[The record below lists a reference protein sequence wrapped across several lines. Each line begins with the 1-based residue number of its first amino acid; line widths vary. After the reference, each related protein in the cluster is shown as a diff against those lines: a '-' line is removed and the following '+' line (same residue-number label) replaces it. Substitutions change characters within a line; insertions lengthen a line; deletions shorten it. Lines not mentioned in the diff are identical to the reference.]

1 MGRRSNSDNAII
13 GLVYLIGLPFIL
25 IWWLL
30 CGICWL
36 IGKIILFFTS
46 HKKPKLNKNIGI
58 TTANCPYCGI
68 DLPKFPRRKTKC
80 KNCGNYIYIRTR
92 PADEVRILIKEDEI
106 ETIET
111 EYDKKYGRTRIPII
125 DVSDEA
131 NKIIVYLTKNYQNFC
146 NYPQILQINEADRL
160 EILSHIWGA
169 WDLHL
174 SEKDFKTKFSKYD
187 SYLLNQIYLVES
199 GRFGAYLQ
207 KEEIK
212 ENNCHKKLIEI
223 NDFNTYE
230 YNKYCLWK
238 DIINV
243 SEYYILQTTKNPEED
258 IHRIPVPNFIP
269 KPGGYFKE
277 ELDYAYIWI
286 DNKFVKLNEK
296 EIERF
301 CYENKIKY

>member
-36 IGKIILFFTS
+36 IGKFILFFTS
-46 HKKPKLNKNIGI
+46 HKNRN
-58 TTANCPYCGI
+58 
-68 DLPKFPRRKTKC
+68 
-80 KNCGNYIYIRTR
+80 
-92 PADEVRILIKEDEI
+92 
-106 ETIET
+106 
-111 EYDKKYGRTRIPII
+111 KKYEKTEIPII

-223 NDFNTYE
+223 SDFNTYE
-230 YNKYCLWK
+230 YDKYCLWK

-243 SEYYILQTTKNPEED
+243 SEHYIQQAANDSEED
-258 IHRIPVPNFIP
+258 IYRIPVPNFIP
-269 KPGGYFKE
+269 KPGEYFKE

-286 DNKFVKLNEK
+286 DNKFVKMNEK

-301 CYENKIKY
+301 CSENKIEY